1 MNYSRE
7 KDYQKRGRLMKE
19 TFVLQDLHK
28 VEIEILDEIDR
39 ICRKNSINYCLVGGT
54 LLGAVRHGGFIPW
67 DDDLDVAMPRND
79 YEKFIDVCKNELSDD
94 FYLHS
99 IETDKTYWL
108 PFIKIRKKYTIFE
121 EKNIA
126 GLGCK
131 TGIYVDIFPLDDA
144 IVIDSFK
151 KRFVT
156 QVIKEIS
163 ALYLFKIGFYKQ
175 HYCKPFRKAVYW
187 FLSMISTVELHKIQ
201 NRLMKRY
208 NGDFSKYFINY
219 GSNYS
224 TIKQTMPK
232 ETYIPFKEISF
243 EGKMYFAPNDTNY
256 YLKRIYGENY
266 MELPP
271 VEKRITHNPEKLVFD
286 TRIQN
291 ENN

>member
-1 MNYSRE
+1 ME
-7 KDYQKRGRLMKE
+7 E

-39 ICRKNSINYCLVGGT
+39 ICRKNNINYCLVGGT

-144 IVIDSFK
+144 IVIDSSK
-151 KRFVT
+151 KD
-156 QVIKEIS
+156 
-163 ALYLFKIGFYKQ
+163 L
-175 HYCKPFRKAVYW
+175 
-187 FLSMISTVELHKIQ
+187 
-201 NRLMKRY
+201 
-208 NGDFSKYFINY
+208 
-219 GSNYS
+219 
-224 TIKQTMPK
+224 
-232 ETYIPFKEISF
+232 
-243 EGKMYFAPNDTNY
+243 
-256 YLKRIYGENY
+256 
-266 MELPP
+266 
-271 VEKRITHNPEKLVFD
+271 
-286 TRIQN
+286 
-291 ENN
+291 

>member
-1 MNYSRE
+1 
-7 KDYQKRGRLMKE
+7 MKE

-39 ICRKNSINYCLVGGT
+39 ICRKNNINYCLVGGT

-121 EKNIA
+121 EKNTA

-144 IVIDSFK
+144 TVIDSSK

-163 ALYLFKIGFYKQ
+163 ALYLFKIGFYKR
-175 HYCKPFRKAVYW
+175 HYCRPFRKAIYW
-187 FLSMISTVELHKIQ
+187 FMSMIPTVELHKIQ

-224 TIKQTMPK
+224 PIKQTMPK

-286 TRIQN
+286 TRIQD